1 MTPSVKILVACH
13 KPGTLLGNGVFTPI
27 HVGRG
32 PARSRAEE
40 SPEARAEFAWM
51 LKHMIGDD
59 TGDNISAKNA
69 RFNEL
74 TAVYWAWKNYVE
86 LGDPDY
92 VGLAHYRRHFI
103 FEEHRRPRA
112 GWFEDVERFGENY
125 LSEVLKFSEES
136 LARLVSRYDLI
147 HGTPCETDTVFNQYK
162 TGPFHK
168 IEDLELCL
176 EIIEE
181 RFPDYAGTARKYVAG
196 NTTYF
201 CNMFIM
207 KKSLFFKYCEWLFA
221 IAFEFEKRADFSGR
235 SPEEMRFFPSERLT
249 GIFIAQEIAAG
260 TPHCDLPETWVHD
273 VGAETCPEP
282 AFPQEKSVP
291 VVFACD
297 DAYAPY
303 FSVALE
309 SLLAHS
315 SKDRCYDIFVLHTK
329 LGAENR
335 RRLRAQVSG
344 RENVALRF
352 LNASGLTENYA
363 KNLFYIEIHVSIA
376 TYYRFFIP
384 QIFGNFDKVL
394 YLDCDIAVFRDVAEL
409 YDAELGENL
418 IGAAKDV
425 RESIPL
431 KIGDKS
437 WASYL
442 SEKLKMR
449 RPENYF
455 QAGVLVMNLAQMRKE
470 ETTAALIDKLR
481 EVRTPI
487 LSDQD
492 ILNAVCEDRVRYV
505 PVHWNLEWQ
514 IGFEFPDY
522 RKILPADT
530 LAAYENGLRAPGI
543 IHYASSV
550 KPWNAP
556 ERPHADHWWS
566 VARRTP
572 YYEMLILSEN
582 IRGTAAPTDGVETL
596 LRRLSALGKVRRA
609 YIRFKFLSKITVGER
624 RRHYKAKCRAYK
636 REIAVLRGFL
646 QCKCDWRTVVNTP
659 FDRFGERS

>member
-13 KPGTLLGNGVFTPI
+13 KPGTLLENGVFTPI
-27 HVGRG
+27 HVGRA

-51 LKHMIGDD
+51 LKRMIGDD
-59 TGDNISAKNA
+59 TGDNISDKNA

-74 TAVYWAWKNYVE
+74 TAVYWAWKNYAA

-125 LSEVLKFSEES
+125 FSEVLKFSEES

-147 HGTPCETDTVFNQYK
+147 HGTPCQTDTVFNQYK

-176 EIIEE
+176 EIIKE
-181 RFPDYAGTARKYVAG
+181 RFPDYAETAQNYVAG

-221 IAFEFEKRADFSGR
+221 IAFEFEKRADFTGR

-260 TPHCDLPETWVHD
+260 TAHCDLPETWVHD
-273 VGAETCPEP
+273 VGAGTCPEP
-282 AFPQEKSVP
+282 AFPGKGVP

-303 FSVALE
+303 LSVALQSMLE
-309 SLLAHS
+309 SAS
-315 SKDRCYDIFVLHTK
+315 AERFYDIFVLYSE
-329 LGAENR
+329 LSAENR
-335 RRLRAQVSG
+335 ARLARQTAGRA
-344 RENVALRF
+344 NVALRF
-352 LNASGLTENYA
+352 MNVSGLMESYA
-363 KNLFYIEIHVSIA
+363 RNLFYIEIHVSIA

-394 YLDCDIAVFRDVAEL
+394 YLDSDIAVFDDVAKI
-409 YDAELGENL
+409 YDTPLGDAL
-418 IGAAKDV
+418 LGAVHDV

-431 KIGDKS
+431 KLGHEP
-437 WASYL
+437 WTSYL
-442 SEKLKMR
+442 SKKLKLK
-449 RPENYF
+449 RPEDYF
-455 QAGVLVMNLAQMRKE
+455 QAGVLVMNLARMRRE
-470 ETTAALIDKLR
+470 DTTAALLEKLR
-481 EVRTPI
+481 EVQMPI

-492 ILNAVCEDRVRYV
+492 ILNAVCEGRVRLV
-505 PVHWNLEWQ
+505 PTRWNLEWQ

-522 RKILPADT
+522 RKILPAAE
-530 LAAYENGLRAPGI
+530 LEAYEQGLARPGI
-543 IHYASSV
+543 LHYASSV

-556 ERPHADHWWS
+556 ELPHADRWWGA
-566 VARRTP
+566 ARRTP
-572 YYEMLILSEN
+572 YYEILISGG
-582 IRGTAAPTDGVETL
+582 RSCGTTMPEDGVETL
-596 LRRLSALGKVRRA
+596 FRRLVALGKVRRA
-609 YIRFKFLSKITVGER
+609 YIRFKILSKITVGER

-646 QCKCDWRTVVNTP
+646 KGKCDWRAVVATP